1 MKKEILELLEKNSRL
16 SDSEIAAILSE
27 DVENVTKNVRELE
40 NEGILCGY
48 SAVIN
53 WEKFGQETVTAYIE
67 VRVSPQRGHGF
78 DKVAERI
85 YQFPQVKVCN
95 LMSGGFDLFVVV
107 EGKTM
112 KEVALFVAERL
123 SPVEFVLS
131 TSTLFVLRK
140 YKDHGILFGRHH
152 IDEREAVV
160 L

>member
-1 MKKEILELLEKNSRL
+1 MKKEILQLLEKNSRL
-16 SDSEIAAILSE
+16 SDAEIAAILSADAQE
-27 DVENVTKNVRELE
+27 VTKTIRELE
-40 NEGILCGY
+40 NEGVLCGY
-48 SAVIN
+48 TAVVD

-67 VRVSPQRGHGF
+67 VRVSPQRGYGF

-85 YQFPQVKVCN
+85 YQFPQVRACN

-123 SPVEFVLS
+123 APVEFVLS
-131 TSTLFVLRK
+131 TATLFVLRK
-140 YKDHGILFGRHH
+140 YKDHGVLFGRHH
-152 IDEREAVV
+152 VDEREAVV

>member
-1 MKKEILELLEKNSRL
+1 MKKEILALLEKNSRL
-16 SDSEIAAILSE
+16 SDDDIAAILTV
-27 DVENVTKNVRELE
+27 DAVAVTTAIRELE

-48 SAVIN
+48 SALID
-53 WEKFGQETVTAYIE
+53 WEKFGQEVVTAYIE

-85 YQFPQVKVCN
+85 YQFPQVKACN

-123 SPVEFVLS
+123 APVEFVLS
-131 TSTLFVLRK
+131 TATLFVLRK
-140 YKDHGILFGRHH
+140 YKDHGVLLGRHH
-152 IDEREAVV
+152 IDERELVIM
-160 L
+160 